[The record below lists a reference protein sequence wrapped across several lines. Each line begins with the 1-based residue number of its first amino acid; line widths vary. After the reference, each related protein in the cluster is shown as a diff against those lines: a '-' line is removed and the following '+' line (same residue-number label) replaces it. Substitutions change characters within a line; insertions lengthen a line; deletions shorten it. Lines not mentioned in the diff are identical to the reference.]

1 MRDCRAAVPAES
13 KIFGIR
19 MFWANKGI
27 YGDQGEVR
35 EVIRVGIDM
44 TDRKRRLGAA
54 AQELRGIGQMLEG
67 RAWVQRRKLKEIQ
80 LPCGNGHVVNMS
92 LAGLTVAGRPGPAW
106 RPTGCSPSSSTPW
119 SARRGR
125 RREPPFVPLWSR
137 SKTAIRPTSFL
148 AVG

>member
-54 AQELRGIGQMLEG
+54 AQELRGIGEMLEG
-67 RAWVQRRKLKEIQ
+67 RAWVQRKKLKEITSRIEAIAED
-80 LPCGNGHVVNMS
+80 LERPWAESKSGAYES
-92 LAGLTVAGRPGPAW
+92 VA
-106 RPTGCSPSSSTPW
+106 
-119 SARRGR
+119 
-125 RREPPFVPLWSR
+125 PP
-137 SKTAIRPTSFL
+137 KN
-148 AVG
+148 